1 MITLEKIKLYHKNTI
16 MLIKELK
23 EEWYLLQI
31 ELMLLDIFKEK
42 YEDDIFDKWYK
53 IDDSGALKGPG
64 DWKFEMHPKEP
75 EKTCIM

>member
-31 ELMLLDIFKEK
+31 ELMLLDISNKNMK
-42 YEDDIFDKWYK
+42 MIFLINGTKLM
-53 IDDSGALKGPG
+53 IL
-64 DWKFEMHPKEP
+64 EL
-75 EKTCIM
+75 

>member
-1 MITLEKIKLYHKNTI
+1 MVFIANRADAAGY
-16 MLIKELK
+16 
-23 EEWYLLQI
+23 
-31 ELMLLDIFKEK
+31 FKEK

-64 DWKFEMHPKEP
+64 DWKFEMHQKEP